1 MNARQDGRQGHWYD
15 PTALAEPENFPEPKP
30 TSVKNSTG
38 ATVSSTRTDKPR
50 HPRTYE
56 APLRTWTDVL
66 AFLIFATLIVASAVI
81 TLYTLIAVLFILGQA
96 VT

>member
-1 MNARQDGRQGHWYD
+1 MLR
-15 PTALAEPENFPEPKP
+15 LKAERRSP
-30 TSVKNSTG
+30 S
-38 ATVSSTRTDKPR
+38 TVSGASASESLTKTPDVVHSTTAHPQR

-56 APLRTWTDVL
+56 APLRTWTDAL

-81 TLYTLIAVLFILGQA
+81 TLYMLIAFLFTLGQA